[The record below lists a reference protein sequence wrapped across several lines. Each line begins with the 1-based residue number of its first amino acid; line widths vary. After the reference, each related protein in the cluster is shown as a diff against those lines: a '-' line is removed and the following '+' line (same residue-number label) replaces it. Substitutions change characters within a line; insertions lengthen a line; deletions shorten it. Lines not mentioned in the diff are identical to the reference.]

1 LTCYLLECTV
11 EGESTVQTLQN
22 LVRNLA
28 VILLLATFLEMLLP
42 NKSMR
47 GFVQMVMGLFVISAV
62 LAPITTFLHTP
73 MSLEIPAWTAIA
85 PQDLPAIATEGQG
98 TKVGRDAVQEQY
110 RQILVHQIETLALG
124 TKGVKAAAVDI
135 KFEEGAGGVIDQ
147 PKIATVN
154 VTLTSVKEEVQ
165 PVQPIIIGQSP
176 STMIT
181 QFSSRAEEVR
191 EKISTFMSLSKENIF
206 VQES

>member
-1 LTCYLLECTV
+1 M
-11 EGESTVQTLQN
+11 QTLQT

-28 VILLLATFLEMLLP
+28 MILLLATFLEMLLP

-73 MSLEIPAWTAIA
+73 LAMDIPAWTATT
-85 PQDLPAIATEGQG
+85 PQDLPVIATEGQG

-110 RQILVHQIETLALG
+110 RQILVHQIEALTLG
-124 TKGVKAAAVDI
+124 IKGVEAALVDI
-135 KFEEGAGGVIDQ
+135 TFEEGAGGVTDQ
-147 PKIATVN
+147 PKIAMVK
-154 VTLTSVKEEVQ
+154 VTLTSVKEEIL
-165 PVQPIIIGQSP
+165 PVQPITIGQSP
-176 STMIT
+176 TTVKT
-181 QFSSRAEEVR
+181 QSPKAEEVKER
-191 EKISTFMSLSKENIF
+191 IAAFISLSKDKII